1 MKAIMAEQRG
11 PGFYWPLPEAE
22 LEDWEDV
29 KSDAVSIEY
38 LGPVTGVQAF
48 RHAVR
53 VVGEDN
59 RPRVYLT
66 EADEVAGDPGEVD

>member
-29 KSDAVSIEY
+29 RDDAVSIQY
-38 LGPVTGVQAF
+38 LGPVADVQTF
-48 RHAVR
+48 RHAVQ
-53 VVGEDN
+53 VLGEDN
-59 RPRVYLT
+59 RRRVYLT
-66 EADEVAGDPGEVD
+66 EDDEVARVGSKVG